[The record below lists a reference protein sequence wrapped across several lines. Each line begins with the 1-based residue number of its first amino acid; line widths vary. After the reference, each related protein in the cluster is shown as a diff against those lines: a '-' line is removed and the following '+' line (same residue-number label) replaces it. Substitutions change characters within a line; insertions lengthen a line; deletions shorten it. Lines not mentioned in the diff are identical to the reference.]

1 MRRGADLPLVGAL
14 FVVLALLGF
23 ALFGPRIAPH
33 EDIYF
38 VVEHGTAP
46 RPYDPGQ
53 VFPLGSDI
61 LGRDLFSLVLAGA
74 QTTLALVLL
83 AGAARV
89 AAGLL
94 LAVVGAAWSPVRL
107 FADSLAQLVAAIPA
121 TVVALLLV
129 KVFVKADT
137 TVLVFIGALLV
148 IGWAGPYRIV
158 RAELDRLARAP
169 FTEGARALG
178 VSDRRLFLRHVL
190 PHLAPTLAV
199 NLSQQ
204 IVAALLLVA
213 ELGVIGVF
221 VGATRSVDLGES
233 ITAVRS
239 GELNQSLIADSP
251 EWGGLL
257 ANSRTVLALWV
268 TRWLIFL
275 PGAAFALT
283 AVGVAVVGFVLAR
296 RYVRHDLIADLRGR
310 GTAMFGIA
318 VVALF
323 VTSALVPERYAA
335 ARELAASARNQV
347 ARAGDVQDAFAAA
360 DLEPLGPTF
369 GVTREA
375 TSVVRTGPAALTVGG
390 LRFAERSPEPQ
401 SSLPDRERLVRSFVS
416 ATTRGGGV
424 IEAPIIFLGRGITPA
439 DYPVRQQPLVFRQP
453 DVGQLIRELDYAD
466 DYANVDVRGKIVV
479 LVRFLGIASADAT
492 GTSSRFV
499 DLNGYARAPL
509 PTYSIDKAIE
519 RGATGVIFIDPA
531 LWLYN
536 DLTPSGATYAL
547 GQLEGGANPYLR
559 AEREARAITASGVP
573 VVLLGDAPGKQLLGQ
588 FGIDI
593 APLFSYDTREPG
605 RYATSIAQDLGVVGR
620 IEVPVERRVA
630 SATSYVGEVRGSTP
644 DLPRIVVWAPRTT
657 ASARPTSVVIA
668 ALARALGDRRLPLVF
683 VDFDPGIDAA
693 ASIRDIRQAMGERE
707 VALVVVLDEL
717 DGSALRFIT
726 PYGELVPVFDRYAD
740 AAGAAHQVTRQTA
753 RPDELAG
760 VAPFPLVKTVVVRA
774 TGMSGDARADAA
786 AVIGY
791 LAGRLALGAPEV
803 PR

>member
-1 MRRGADLPLVGAL
+1 MKRGADLPLVGAL
-14 FVVLALLGF
+14 LVVLTLLGF
-23 ALFGPRIAPH
+23 ALFGPRLAPH

-83 AGAARV
+83 AGVARV

-94 LAVVGAAWSPVRL
+94 LAAAGAAWAPLRL
-107 FADSLAQLVAAIPA
+107 VADSLAQLVGAIPA

-137 TVLVFIGALLV
+137 TVLMFIGALLV
-148 IGWAGPYRIV
+148 IGWAGPYRVV
-158 RAELDRLARAP
+158 RVELDRLARAP
-169 FTEGARALG
+169 FIEGARALG
-178 VSDRRLFLRHVL
+178 LTDRRLFVRHVL

-199 NLSQQ
+199 NLSLQ
-204 IVAALLLVA
+204 IVAALVLVA

-239 GELNQSLIADSP
+239 GELNQGLVADSP

-296 RYVRHDLIADLRGR
+296 RYVRHDLIADVRGR
-310 GTAMFGIA
+310 GAAVFAVA

-323 VTSALVPERYAA
+323 VTSSLVPDRYAA
-335 ARELAASARNQV
+335 ARELAASARGEV
-347 ARAGDVQDAFAAA
+347 ARGGDVQDAFAAA

-375 TSVVRTGPAALTVGG
+375 TTVVRTGPAALTVDA
-390 LRFAERSPEPQ
+390 LRFSERSSEPQ
-401 SSLPDRERLVRSFVS
+401 SALPDRERLVRSLVS
-416 ATTRGGGV
+416 ASTRGGGV
-424 IEAPIIFLGRGITPA
+424 IEAPLVFVGRGITPA
-439 DYPVRQQPLVFRQP
+439 DYPVRQQPLLFRQP
-453 DVGQLIRELDYAD
+453 DVGQLIREFGYAD
-466 DYANVDVRGKIVV
+466 DYAKVDVRGKIVV
-479 LVRFLGIASADAT
+479 LVRFLGIASGDAV
-492 GTSSRFV
+492 GTSSRA
-499 DLNGYARAPL
+499 DLNGFARAPL
-509 PTYSIDKAIE
+509 PPFSIDKAIE
-519 RGATGVIFIDPA
+519 RGAAGVVFIDPA

-536 DLTPSGATYAL
+536 DLTSSEATYGL

-559 AEREARAITASGVP
+559 AERETPPTAAGGVP
-573 VVLLGDAPGKQLLGQ
+573 VVILGDRTGRQLLEQ

-593 APLFSYDTREPG
+593 TPLLSYDTREAG
-605 RYATSIAQDLGVVGR
+605 RYATSMAQDLGTEAR

-630 SATSYVGEVRGSTP
+630 SATSYVGEVRGLAP
-644 DLPRIVVWAPRTT
+644 DLPRIVVWAPR
-657 ASARPTSVVIA
+657 SAESTRPTSVVLA
-668 ALARALGDRRLPLVF
+668 ALARTLGDRQLPFVF

-693 ASIRDIRQAMGERE
+693 TSARVIRQAMGDRE
-707 VALVVVLDEL
+707 IALVVVLDKL

-740 AAGAAHQVTRQTA
+740 AAGAAHQVTRETA

-760 VAPFPLVKTVVVRA
+760 VAPFPLVKTVVLRA
-774 TGMSGDARADAA
+774 TGEAGDPRADAA

-791 LAGRLALGAPEV
+791 LAGRLALGAPEL